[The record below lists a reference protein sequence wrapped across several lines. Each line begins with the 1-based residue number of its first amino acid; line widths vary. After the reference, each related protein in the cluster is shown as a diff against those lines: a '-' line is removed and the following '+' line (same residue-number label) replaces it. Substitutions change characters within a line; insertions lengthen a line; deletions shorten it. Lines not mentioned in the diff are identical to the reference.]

1 MVGHDNYVDF
11 NELGCL
17 DQLRFMSTPHAD
29 ELCLLD
35 DEFVSIIPH
44 QLFKGEI
51 MSFRNFLY
59 AVLIL

>member
-35 DEFVSIIPH
+35 DEFASIIPH
-44 QLFKGEI
+44 QGSSTNYRDYGCHVYLRF
-51 MSFRNFLY
+51 
-59 AVLIL
+59 